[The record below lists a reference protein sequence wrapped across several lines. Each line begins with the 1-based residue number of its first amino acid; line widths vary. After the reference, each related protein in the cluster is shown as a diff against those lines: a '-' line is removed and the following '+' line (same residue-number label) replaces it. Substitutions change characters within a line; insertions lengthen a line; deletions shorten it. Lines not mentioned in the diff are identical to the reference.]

1 MVTAIARNEKLLVS
15 LQHEMKQIY
24 EADHKYYVCDLMDMD
39 LTVLANKLLIEKGP
53 FDIIVHNVG
62 GSLVSRNALG
72 TLDEWEY
79 AWKFNAGIAIA
90 LNNILI
96 PPMIEKMGSCHSY
109 FFNFGSDVTG

>member
-1 MVTAIARNEKLLVS
+1 MNLEIRNKNVLIIGASKGIGREISLAFAKEGAMVTAIARNEKLLVS

-62 GSLVSRNALG
+62 GS
-72 TLDEWEY
+72 
-79 AWKFNAGIAIA
+79 
-90 LNNILI
+90 
-96 PPMIEKMGSCHSY
+96 
-109 FFNFGSDVTG
+109 